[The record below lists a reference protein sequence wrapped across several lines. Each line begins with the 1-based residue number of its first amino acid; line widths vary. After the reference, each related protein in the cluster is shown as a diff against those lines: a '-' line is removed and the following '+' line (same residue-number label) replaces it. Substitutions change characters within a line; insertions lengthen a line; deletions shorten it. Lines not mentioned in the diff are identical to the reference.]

1 MWTVDNLRIGVS
13 SVNPR
18 YPAFVTDDRALLL
31 AVPLRHL
38 KSAAP
43 ERATLPAGGVGDLD
57 GAASGLTVVVMATDA
72 GDAEVPAATWRATFV
87 RRVAHEP
94 GTPWPAS
101 VPPTWADE
109 HDVPTPLATAAE
121 VPAPPTASLDPDDDD
136 DDDDDW
142 DDDDWD
148 DDDDE
153 VLVQAFLEVSGL
165 APLPRDEWLFAN
177 ELIGKQARGGR
188 SYRPRVPT
196 LVTLPD

>member
-1 MWTVDNLRIGVS
+1 VS

-18 YPAFVTDDRALLL
+18 YPAFVTEDRALLM

-38 KSAAP
+38 ESATP
-43 ERATLPAGGVGDLD
+43 ELATLPAGGPGDLD
-57 GAASGLTVVVMATDA
+57 AAAEGLTVVLMATEA

-94 GTPWPAS
+94 GTPWPDG

-109 HDVPTPLATAAE
+109 HDVRAPTEDSSPPPA
-121 VPAPPTASLDPDDDD
+121 VPRPDDE
-136 DDDDDW
+136 

-153 VLVQAFLEVSGL
+153 EEELVQAFLEVSAL
-165 APLPRDEWLFAN
+165 EPLPRDEWVFAN
-177 ELIGKQARGGR
+177 ELVGKQARRGR
-188 SYRPRVPT
+188 SYLPRVPT
-196 LVTLPD
+196 LVSLPD